1 MDDKVTVVVLVG
13 NSDDKLSQ
21 ATWAQFLLNMYHK
34 VEDQSETIEFYGG
47 SSFQAQWQNACV
59 VATMKGDAVAELKT
73 ALAKLCARYNQDSI
87 AVVVGDTQ
95 FVRAK

>member
-21 ATWAQFLLNMYHK
+21 EKWARFIQGVYYEL
-34 VEDQSETIEFYGG
+34 EGWGETIEFYGG
-47 SSFQAQWQNACV
+47 SSFQARWQNACV
-59 VATMKGDAVAELKT
+59 VATMKGDIVAELKKS
-73 ALAKLCARYNQDSI
+73 LARLCARYEQDSI

-95 FVRAK
+95 FVRGE